1 MRHWPCPGRFDML
14 AAMAGDKGPNLT
26 QTVTSTFLLEGLRE
40 AGNDTVWA
48 QFVERYRPLIV
59 RYAQRLGL
67 SETDAQDAAQQA
79 LIAFC
84 TSYRDGKYQREQGRL
99 RVWLFGIAR
108 NQIFNTRKRARRREV
123 LVSDDTSQTN
133 FFDRQEQDDQ
143 FEAIWEEEWQQSLL
157 RQCLEEIR
165 KDFDEKSLEAFE
177 LFAWKGWPAQ
187 KVADHLG
194 MTPNAVFLVK
204 HRVMKRIRE
213 LLPQMEEAF

>member
-1 MRHWPCPGRFDML
+1 ML

>member
-1 MRHWPCPGRFDML
+1 
-14 AAMAGDKGPNLT
+14 MAGDKGPNLT